1 MRSNKDRKLNL
12 GTAFR
17 LTIMNQFVKKNLDV
31 KIHKLCNLA
40 NTEEIQCMGEMNTTF
55 SDGKSQFKPDI
66 FKRIRTETDNKKL
79 TNNLQKTHNFQ
90 PTCK

>member
-17 LTIMNQFVKKNLDV
+17 LTLMNKFVKKNLDV

-40 NTEEIQCMGEMNTTF
+40 DTEEIQCIVIRLTVSVGVLPQSGLTGWNKHYETF
-55 SDGKSQFKPDI
+55 SVWAPNAG
-66 FKRIRTETDNKKL
+66 EL
-79 TNNLQKTHNFQ
+79 
-90 PTCK
+90 

>member
-17 LTIMNQFVKKNLDV
+17 LTLMNKFVKKNLDV

-40 NTEEIQCMGEMNTTF
+40 NTEEIQCDGSTDGLTKPLIEQLFATT
-55 SDGKSQFKPDI
+55 
-66 FKRIRTETDNKKL
+66 KKHL
-79 TNNLQKTHNFQ
+79 KKFNEHFVATF
-90 PTCK
+90 

>member
-17 LTIMNQFVKKNLDV
+17 LTLMNKFVKKNLDV

-40 NTEEIQCMGEMNTTF
+40 DTEEIQCYGLSRLFNDEF
-55 SDGKSQFKPDI
+55 FKV
-66 FKRIRTETDNKKL
+66 TNQNKMENVQAL
-79 TNNLQKTHNFQ
+79 YQIST
-90 PTCK
+90 P

>member
-17 LTIMNQFVKKNLDV
+17 LTLMNKFVKKNLDV

-40 NTEEIQCMGEMNTTF
+40 DTEEIQCLGLYSLAKE
-55 SDGKSQFKPDI
+55 GRKKSQRKD
-66 FKRIRTETDNKKL
+66 
-79 TNNLQKTHNFQ
+79 QKHGS
-90 PTCK
+90 

>member
-17 LTIMNQFVKKNLDV
+17 LTLMNKFVKKNFDV

-40 NTEEIQCMGEMNTTF
+40 NTEETQWGVWEDVSEF
-55 SDGKSQFKPDI
+55 S
-66 FKRIRTETDNKKL
+66 
-79 TNNLQKTHNFQ
+79 THIV
-90 PTCK
+90 

>member
-17 LTIMNQFVKKNLDV
+17 LTLMNKFVKKNLDV

-40 NTEEIQCMGEMNTTF
+40 NTEEIQCDVSE
-55 SDGKSQFKPDI
+55 FKV
-66 FKRIRTETDNKKL
+66 F
-79 TNNLQKTHNFQ
+79 
-90 PTCK
+90 

>member
-17 LTIMNQFVKKNLDV
+17 LTLMNKFVKKNLDV

-40 NTEEIQCMGEMNTTF
+40 NTEEIQCRGKKECRATSKREDGHMDPLFLTF
-55 SDGKSQFKPDI
+55 IHTRGVVGRRQISKAM
-66 FKRIRTETDNKKL
+66 
-79 TNNLQKTHNFQ
+79 TNE
-90 PTCK
+90 

>member
-17 LTIMNQFVKKNLDV
+17 LTLMNKFVKKNLDV

-40 NTEEIQCMGEMNTTF
+40 NTEDIQWAGLY
-55 SDGKSQFKPDI
+55 
-66 FKRIRTETDNKKL
+66 ETRLATRL
-79 TNNLQKTHNFQ
+79 TQL
-90 PTCK
+90 

>member
-40 NTEEIQCMGEMNTTF
+40 DTEEIQC
-55 SDGKSQFKPDI
+55 DGPTDI
-66 FKRIRTETDNKKL
+66 V
-79 TNNLQKTHNFQ
+79 THIVVCTQLKITAKVLFL
-90 PTCK
+90 